1 MICNTVW
8 CNIMQHVYFGHA
20 FAFRSNKKRNET
32 DKINKNCKIHKKRK
46 LQILESFVFGTY
58 QSPARPAVVDEAG
71 LEPHRG
77 PVATCHHKAEGHVLP
92 LQTFAA
98 LCDSVP
104 TRRAAVLVFY
114 AGHATPI
121 VDTLNDVSVF
131 PWMVLDRIVG
141 ATM

>member
-1 MICNTVW
+1 MCILGTLLHFVPTRKE
-8 CNIMQHVYFGHA
+8 MKPTK
-20 FAFRSNKKRNET
+20 ST
-32 DKINKNCKIHKKRK
+32 KIAKFTKKRK